1 MTISS
6 FKKLVFGV
14 ALSAGL
20 GVANAAYLPFSIT
33 EDGIPDAGSNTVSGL
48 GKITGSYNELFLV
61 TDGTPTAGT
70 FATSAFWDAGT
81 INDVNGVAVT
91 GDTSLGGVTSSGEK
105 AGNKYMY
112 AMYGLF
118 QSSGSFSTSG
128 TATSFT
134 GSDGS
139 IELWIDPNRDTLKNL
154 TSGALA
160 VTTSND
166 SDDFKIAFSSTFL
179 SGDGLIKDGA
189 FQGGFLLSFG
199 DLTLT
204 DPEGVGYFSS
214 PSNFYM
220 YVDITGQFNPFTP
233 DPTNQAGSPINGSA
247 DVFFSVPEPST
258 LALIGLSFLGLAGI
272 GRRKV

>member
-61 TDGTPTAGT
+61 TNGTPTAGT

-166 SDDFKIAFSSTFL
+166 TDDFKIAFSSTFL

-247 DVFFSVPEPST
+247 DVFFAVPEPST